1 MRARSS
7 ALDCQVITRSGH
19 GGHLWATCMPIID
32 QARAWYERFD
42 FEPSPTDPFHLFLL
56 LKDQRAALA
65 G

>member
-1 MRARSS
+1 M
-7 ALDCQVITRSGH
+7 
-19 GGHLWATCMPIID
+19 WATCMPIID